1 MRRTAVIE
9 RDMVQRTGP
18 RFLNLACLPEQVF
31 MKAEAHPAFMHGPRL
46 RRALTS
52 VPPLPKDALEAAAS
66 VLASGHLFRYGEH
79 AAEGTWVARL
89 EQAFAEHLGARFA
102 VAVNSGGSAIHLAM
116 RSLGVG
122 SGDVVA
128 MNAFTLAPV
137 PGAVEHL
144 GASVALVDIDEDLRC
159 DLEDLKRCFVEQQPT
174 AFLLSHM
181 RGHVADM
188 DAIVALCTAH
198 DVALIEDC
206 AHTLGATYDGRPTG
220 RFGVAGC
227 FSLQTWKQINAG
239 EGGILVTDDEDL
251 AARAILA
258 SGAYMLHAQHGT
270 PPPEDVVQRWAASTP
285 NLSMRLNEVAA
296 AVALP
301 QLATLE
307 ERNARWRAIHDRL
320 ASGLANL
327 PGLRLPV
334 ALPQVLPAP
343 TSLQFVADLPAE
355 VLQAS
360 LDACAARGVPIKWFG
375 RDRPV
380 GFTST
385 HRNWG
390 YVPSRSL
397 PKGDGVLA
405 GLCDVRLPADL
416 SDEDVDTIVAVVRL
430 AFGH

>member
-1 MRRTAVIE
+1 
-9 RDMVQRTGP
+9 MVQRTGP

-89 EQAFAEHLGARFA
+89 ERAFAGHLGARFA

-116 RSLGVG
+116 RSLGIG
-122 SGDVVA
+122 PGDVVA

-144 GASVALVDIDEDLRC
+144 GASVALVDIDENLRC
-159 DLEDLKRCFVEQQPT
+159 DLDDLERCFVEQQPK

-239 EGGILVTDDEDL
+239 EGGILVTDDEDV

-270 PPPEDVVQRWAASTP
+270 PPAEDVVQRWAASTP

-307 ERNARWRAIHDRL
+307 ERNARWRTIHDRL
-320 ASGLANL
+320 ADGIRAIQ
-327 PGLRLPV
+327 GLRVPTPLPKV
-334 ALPQVLPAP
+334 VTSP
-343 TSLQFVADLPAE
+343 TSLQFIVDRPTDGLE
-355 VLQAS
+355 TVLQA
-360 LDACAARGVPIKWFG
+360 CAERGVPIKWFG
-375 RDRPV
+375 RGRPE

-385 HRNWG
+385 HRHWG
-390 YVPSRSL
+390 YVTERDL
-397 PKGDGVLA
+397 PKGDEVMT
-405 GLCDVRLPADL
+405 GLCDIRLPGDL
-416 SDEDVDTIVAVVRL
+416 TDGEVDIIVEVVRA
-430 AFGH
+430 AFSPSV